1 MLKTDAN
8 GPMKR
13 SGGGRAVAG
22 KGTIMI
28 TVTAFKWVPPFAQ
41 GLVRDLRVR
50 WALEEAGLRY
60 EVRLLADGEKDGAE
74 YRAWQP
80 FGQVPAYEENGLK
93 LFESGAIVLR
103 IAERSENLLP
113 RDPAARARAIEW
125 LFAALNTIEPPIQN
139 LAGIDLFAAG
149 QEWARLRRPD
159 AEAAVRKRLGEL
171 ASALG
176 DKPFLDGPRF
186 TVGDLMTATVLR
198 ILRHTELVA
207 ETALAPYLARCESRP
222 AFQRAL
228 AGQMAA
234 FE

>member
-1 MLKTDAN
+1 
-8 GPMKR
+8 
-13 SGGGRAVAG
+13 
-22 KGTIMI
+22 MI
-28 TVTAFKWVPPFAQ
+28 TVTAFKWVPPFVQ

-60 EVRLLADGEKDGAE
+60 EVKLLEDGEKDGAE

-103 IAERSENLLP
+103 IADRSENLLP
-113 RDPAARARAIEW
+113 GDPAARARAVEW
-125 LFAALNTIEPPIQN
+125 MFAALNTIEPPIQG
-139 LAGIDLFAAG
+139 LAGIDLFYAD
-149 QEWARLRRPD
+149 QEWAKLRRPE

-171 ASALG
+171 AAALG
-176 DKPFLDGPRF
+176 AKQFLDGARF
-186 TVGDLMTATVLR
+186 TVGDLMMATVLR
-198 ILRHTELVA
+198 ILRHTELVSEA
-207 ETALAPYLARCESRP
+207 GLADYHARCESRP

-234 FE
+234 FA

>member
-1 MLKTDAN
+1 
-8 GPMKR
+8 
-13 SGGGRAVAG
+13 
-22 KGTIMI
+22 MI
-28 TVTAFKWVPPFAQ
+28 TVTAFQWVPPFAQ

-60 EVRLLADGEKDGAE
+60 EVKRLADGEKDGAD

-113 RDPAARARAIEW
+113 GDPAARARAIEW
-125 LFAALNTIEPPIQN
+125 LFAALNSVEPPIQTV
-139 LAGIDLFAAG
+139 AAIDLFHAD

-159 AEAAVRKRLGEL
+159 AEAAVRKRLAEL
-171 ASALG
+171 AAALG
-176 DKPFLDGPRF
+176 EGPFLDGPRF
-186 TVGDLMTATVLR
+186 TAGDLMMATVLR

-207 ETALAPYLARCESRP
+207 ETGLGDYLARCEARP

-228 AGQMAA
+228 AGQMADFTPA
-234 FE
+234 AD

>member
-1 MLKTDAN
+1 
-8 GPMKR
+8 
-13 SGGGRAVAG
+13 
-22 KGTIMI
+22 MI
-28 TVTAFKWVPPFAQ
+28 TVTGFKSVPPFAQ

-60 EVRLLADGEKDGAE
+60 EAKLLGDGEKDTTE

-103 IAERSENLLP
+103 IAERSENLFP
-113 RDPAARARAIEW
+113 GDPAARARAIEW
-125 LFAALNTIEPPIQN
+125 LFAALNTIEPPILN
-139 LAGIDLFAAG
+139 LAGIDLFAVG
-149 QEWARLRRPD
+149 QEWAKLRRPD
-159 AEAAVRKRLGEL
+159 AEGAVRKRLGEL

-176 DKPFLDGPRF
+176 DKAFLDGPRF
-186 TVGDLMTATVLR
+186 TAGDLMMATVLR

-207 ETALAPYLARCESRP
+207 EAGLADYLARCESRP

-228 AGQMAA
+228 AGQMAG
-234 FE
+234 FGND

>member
-1 MLKTDAN
+1 
-8 GPMKR
+8 
-13 SGGGRAVAG
+13 
-22 KGTIMI
+22 MI

-60 EVRLLADGEKDGAE
+60 EVKLLADGEKDGAD

-103 IAERSENLLP
+103 IAERSETLLP
-113 RDPAARARAIEW
+113 GDPAARARAVEW
-125 LFAALNTIEPPIQN
+125 LFAALNTIEPPIAN
-139 LAGIDLFAAG
+139 LAGIDLFASD
-149 QEWARLRRPD
+149 QEWAKLRRPD
-159 AEAAVRKRLGEL
+159 AQAAVSKRLAEL
-171 ASALG
+171 AVALG
-176 DKPFLDGPRF
+176 DKSCLDGPRF
-186 TVGDLMTATVLR
+186 TAGDLMMATVLR
-198 ILRHTELVA
+198 VLRHTDLVA
-207 ETALAPYLARCESRP
+207 EQPALAAWQARCEARP

-234 FE
+234 FAEG

>member
-1 MLKTDAN
+1 
-8 GPMKR
+8 
-13 SGGGRAVAG
+13 
-22 KGTIMI
+22 MI
-28 TVTAFKWVPPFAQ
+28 KVTGFKSVPPFAQ

-60 EVRLLADGEKDGAE
+60 EMELLGDGDKDSAG

-113 RDPAARARAIEW
+113 GDPAARARAIEW
-125 LFAALNTIEPPIQN
+125 LFAALNTIEPPIAN

-149 QEWARLRRPD
+149 QEWAKLRRPD
-159 AEAAVRKRLGEL
+159 AEGAVRKRLTEL
-171 ASALG
+171 AAALA

-186 TVGDLMTATVLR
+186 TAGDLMMATVLR
-198 ILRHTELVA
+198 ILRHTALVA
-207 ETALAPYLARCESRP
+207 ETGLADYLARCESRP

-234 FE
+234 FA

>member
-1 MLKTDAN
+1 
-8 GPMKR
+8 
-13 SGGGRAVAG
+13 
-22 KGTIMI
+22 MI

-60 EVRLLADGEKDGAE
+60 EVKLLADGEKDGAE
-74 YRAWQP
+74 YRSCQP

-103 IAERSENLLP
+103 IADRSENLLP
-113 RDPAARARAIEW
+113 GDPAARARAVEW

-139 LAGIDLFAAG
+139 LAAIDLFYPD
-149 QEWARLRRPD
+149 QQWAKLRRPD
-159 AEAAVRKRLGEL
+159 AEAGVGKRLGEL
-171 ASALG
+171 SAALG

-186 TVGDLMTATVLR
+186 TAGDLMMATVLR

-207 ETALAPYLARCESRP
+207 EAGLGDYLARCETRP

-228 AGQMAA
+228 AGQMADFA
-234 FE
+234 PAED